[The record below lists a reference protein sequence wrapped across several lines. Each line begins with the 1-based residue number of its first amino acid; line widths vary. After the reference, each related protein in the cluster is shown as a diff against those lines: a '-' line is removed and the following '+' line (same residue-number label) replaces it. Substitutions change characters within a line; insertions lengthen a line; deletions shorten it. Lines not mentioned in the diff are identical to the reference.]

1 MKNIFLYIFILAL
14 IASCKTRK
22 QDPFGRATKL
32 EDKKW
37 ILTTLNNKTITETDS
52 LRMFVMEIFSE
63 DNALYLSCE
72 CDTAYG
78 LYTAHDDFVLL
89 NVLGRTDVQC
99 NPQLYG
105 EFVQQAK
112 SANHFQIKT
121 TKQNKQLKEQL
132 ILFKDDQE
140 LMRLNKK

>member
-1 MKNIFLYIFILAL
+1 MKNIFLYIFFVAL
-14 IASCKTRK
+14 FASCKTRK
-22 QDPFGRATKL
+22 QEPFGRATKL

-52 LRMFVMEIFSE
+52 LRMFAMEIFSE

-78 LYTAHDDFVLL
+78 IYTAHDDFVLL

-112 SANHFQIKT
+112 SANRYEINKIKLNDV
-121 TKQNKQLKEQL
+121 KSEQL
-132 ILFKDDQE
+132 ILFTDDKE
-140 LMRLNKK
+140 LLRFNKK

>member
-1 MKNIFLYIFILAL
+1 MKNIFLYIFFVAL
-14 IASCKTRK
+14 FAACKTRK
-22 QDPFGRATKL
+22 QEPFGRATKL

-37 ILTTLNNKTITETDS
+37 ILTTLNNKTIAETDS
-52 LRMFVMEIFSE
+52 ARMFAMEIFSE

-112 SANHFQIKT
+112 RANRYEIK
-121 TKQNKQLKEQL
+121 KIKLNDIKSEQL
-132 ILFKDDQE
+132 ILFTDDKE
-140 LMRLNKK
+140 LMRFNKK